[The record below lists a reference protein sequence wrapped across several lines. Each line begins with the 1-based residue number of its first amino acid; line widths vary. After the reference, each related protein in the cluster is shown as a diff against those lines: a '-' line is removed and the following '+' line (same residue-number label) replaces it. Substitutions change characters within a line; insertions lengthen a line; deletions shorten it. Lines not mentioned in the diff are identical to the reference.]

1 MQEVGDEPIHC
12 RERRMGATIGKGL
25 EGEAQPP
32 LARAQCSTLGGLAL
46 THKEPAYSWPVSCA
60 AHS

>member
-12 RERRMGATIGKGL
+12 RQRRMGATIGKGF

-32 LARAQCSTLGGLAL
+32 LARSQC
-46 THKEPAYSWPVSCA
+46 THIG
-60 AHS
+60 